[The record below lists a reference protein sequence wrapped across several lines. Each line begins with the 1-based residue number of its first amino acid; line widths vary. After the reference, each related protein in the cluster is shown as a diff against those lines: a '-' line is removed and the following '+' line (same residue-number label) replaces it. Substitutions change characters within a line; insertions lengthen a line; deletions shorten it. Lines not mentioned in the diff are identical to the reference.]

1 MGNIMQGATL
11 LKARACGEE
20 NGSMIRCALALTLTF
35 SEYWLLNY
43 SAFPLF
49 DLIFIWTREVSA
61 CVGGA
66 ALAAIAVL
74 SFWRPRPL
82 DGRVF
87 TWGVVFS
94 MTIGGALCAV
104 GALFESVFFTVAGA
118 SLVTVGEG
126 LRIFASALAASALL
140 CAVPVSSLYGPT

>member
-1 MGNIMQGATL
+1 MNAHCKGGFGGQYHAAGHVGQGSCVRGRERSDYAVRL
-11 LKARACGEE
+11 GA
-20 NGSMIRCALALTLTF
+20 LTF

-74 SFWRPRPL
+74 SFWRSRPL
-82 DGRVF
+82 DGRIF
-87 TWGVVFS
+87 TWGVV
-94 MTIGGALCAV
+94 
-104 GALFESVFFTVAGA
+104 
-118 SLVTVGEG
+118 
-126 LRIFASALAASALL
+126 
-140 CAVPVSSLYGPT
+140 SS

>member
-49 DLIFIWTREVSA
+49 DLIFNMDARGERVCWR
-61 CVGGA
+61 GGA
-66 ALAAIAVL
+66 CGHRRAFVLAAA
-74 SFWRPRPL
+74 P
-82 DGRVF
+82 
-87 TWGVVFS
+87 
-94 MTIGGALCAV
+94 A
-104 GALFESVFFTVAGA
+104 
-118 SLVTVGEG
+118 
-126 LRIFASALAASALL
+126 
-140 CAVPVSSLYGPT
+140 